1 VTVRVPRTVRIGL
14 ACLALGVPL
23 SAHAQDAASIV
34 ARARAKVE
42 EGAYADALR
51 ILDGLATKILPPQ
64 LAIESALLQATA
76 SLVTS
81 GPEAAA
87 RACRRAVLASGF
99 DPEVAREQSPK
110 LREACR
116 TAAREVRSTRLREE
130 HVTVGALVAPAP
142 SVAYQPVR
150 VSAELAGPPAWLRL
164 AARVTTEGLGAT
176 EGAIDI
182 PLLPS
187 QDGLARGTL
196 DADWIRPGCTLTV
209 ALVAQDRYGDLGAP
223 LGTVSF
229 SVPRA
234 EAGIALGKIPEGA
247 TVRLDDAAATADAS
261 GFVSA
266 TPGEHRVGLRLANGA
281 FAETE
286 ITIARGEVAQVALAP
301 ELAGAS
307 YVWPAITTGAAI
319 SLLGAGTAFLL
330 TSNARRIE
338 LEERAATREPG
349 TNLPAYDY
357 AELVGIDEERVT
369 FERLGVGLLVGG
381 GVASIA
387 ATTLWIV
394 GTGGD
399 AAPESAAAQLDLGP
413 GWIGVRGTF

>member
-1 VTVRVPRTVRIGL
+1 MTGL
-14 ACLALGVPL
+14 ARRIVLLGVASLALAVPT
-23 SAHAQDAASIV
+23 SASAQDAASVV

-51 ILDGLATKILPPQ
+51 LLDGLGAKSLPPQ
-64 LAIESALLQATA
+64 LAVEAALLQATS

-116 TAAREVRSTRLREE
+116 AAAREVRSTRLREE
-130 HVTVGALVAPAP
+130 HVAVGALVAPAP
-142 SVAYQPVR
+142 TVAYQPVR

-164 AARVTTEGLGAT
+164 AARVTTEGPGAT

-196 DADWIRPGCTLTV
+196 DADWIRPGCKLTV
-209 ALVAQDRYGDLGAP
+209 ALVAQDRHGDLGAP

-234 EAGIALGKIPEGA
+234 EAGIALGRIPEGA
-247 TVRLDDAAATADAS
+247 SVLLDDAATGADAS
-261 GFVSA
+261 GFVA
-266 TPGEHRVGLRLANGA
+266 AAPGEHRVGLRLANGA

-301 ELAGAS
+301 ELVGES
-307 YVWPAITTGAAI
+307 YLWPAITSGAAV
-319 SLLGAGTAFLL
+319 SLLGAGTVFLL
-330 TSNARRIE
+330 TSNARRLE

-357 AELVGIDEERVT
+357 AELAGIDEERVT
-369 FERLGVGLLVGG
+369 FQRLGIGLLVGG

-387 ATTLWIV
+387 ASTLWIV
-394 GTGGD
+394 STSD
-399 AAPESAAAQLDLGP
+399 ENAPVPVAAQLELGP
-413 GWIGVRGTF
+413 GWIGLRGTF